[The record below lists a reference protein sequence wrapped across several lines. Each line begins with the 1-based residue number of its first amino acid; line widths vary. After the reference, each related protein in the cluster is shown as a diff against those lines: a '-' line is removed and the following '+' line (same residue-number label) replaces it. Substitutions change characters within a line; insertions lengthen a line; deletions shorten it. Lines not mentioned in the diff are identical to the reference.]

1 MKFELLD
8 LTKRRFGR
16 LVAIKATSERSSSG
30 SVIWECKCDCGQVK
44 KVTSKCLLSSKT
56 KSCGCTVRENGAKSL
71 KEDNRFLL
79 VENTCLLQLTKK
91 IARNNTSGIKGVSW
105 NKRDKKW
112 EAKITFKHQIYRLGR
127 FTNLEDAAKERRLA
141 EEKYFTPILEKYGK
155 GLQM

>member
-1 MKFELLD
+1 
-8 LTKRRFGR
+8 
-16 LVAIKATSERSSSG
+16 
-30 SVIWECKCDCGQVK
+30 
-44 KVTSKCLLSSKT
+44 
-56 KSCGCTVRENGAKSL
+56 VRENGAKSL